1 MDTEAPAQGDPMTF
15 PLPAPARPLL
25 VSSLGRALG
34 VLLTVTTLVTWAGG
48 AEARER
54 PRPERR
60 ASLVWVLG
68 QTKVELEK
76 KTLDVLGP
84 DLVEMLIDIVNTPRE
99 APHVRV
105 RALAGLG
112 FYPSE
117 GTYGYLTSL
126 LRERSLMNDDLGT
139 RMRQQAIRSLGAAFG
154 DRAVDEMLGLKQD
167 PELLVREAVALA
179 LRDAGSPRVLPALE
193 AWLAVEPAFTV
204 KVAIDKAITR
214 LQSLNT
220 DN

>member
-1 MDTEAPAQGDPMTF
+1 MTSPTPALARS
-15 PLPAPARPLL
+15 PL
-25 VSSLGRALG
+25 SSLKAPPRLKAALG
-34 VLLTVTTLVTWAGG
+34 VLVALTTLAMSAGA

-68 QTKVELEK
+68 QTKVELDK
-76 KTLDVLGP
+76 RTLDVLGP
-84 DLVEMLIDIVNTPRE
+84 DLIEMLIDIVNTPRE
-99 APHVRV
+99 AAHVRV

-126 LRERSLMNDDLGT
+126 LRERSLMNDELGT

-154 DRAVDEMLGLKQD
+154 DRAVDELLGLKQD
-167 PELLVREAVALA
+167 PEPLVREAIALA
-179 LRDAGSPRVLPALE
+179 LRDAGNPRVLPALE
-193 AWLAVEPAFTV
+193 TWLAVEPVITV

-214 LQSLNT
+214 LQSRNT